1 MTRILAW
8 FFAVLLVV
16 LVGGLVAMREIGRPY
31 RGFTGDEIFVD
42 VPPGSG
48 VSAIG
53 RRLAERGVVRNRLAF
68 RLAMW
73 QHGRGRTLKAG
84 EYRFSGEV
92 RPAEV
97 VDRLARGDVY
107 LRAITFPEGLQATEM
122 AAIYESH
129 GLGTARDFV
138 TAAQQ
143 PGPVA
148 VLDAAAPDLEGY
160 LFPETY
166 ALPRHADASTLITQM
181 ANRFVEVYDEELRKA
196 AAARGLSTREAV
208 TLASLIEK
216 ETSRAEER
224 VIVSAVYHNRLRIGM
239 GLQCDPTV
247 IYALQK
253 AGRWTGN
260 LTREGLAF
268 DSPYNTYKYRGL
280 PPGPIAA
287 PGRAS
292 LEAAVHPA
300 SVPYLYFVSRN
311 DGSHVFAT
319 TLDEH
324 NRNVHEH
331 QVSTFAISARRRGA
345 LKPQIQLLTKAR
357 QGAPGSAR
365 PTRPCSLKAAPHP
378 DH

>member
-1 MTRILAW
+1 MTRILTW
-8 FFAVLLVV
+8 FFAVLLAVV
-16 LVGGLVAMREIGRPY
+16 VVGALVVREFGGPF
-31 RGFTGDEIFVD
+31 RGYTTDEVFVD
-42 VPPGSG
+42 VPQGSG

-53 RRLAERGVVRNRLAF
+53 RRLVESGVVRNRLAF
-68 RLAMW
+68 RLAMG
-73 QHGRGRTLKAG
+73 QHGQGRTLKAG

-97 VDRLARGDVY
+97 IDRLARGDVY
-107 LRAITFPEGLQATEM
+107 LRPITFPEGLNAGEM
-122 AAIYESH
+122 AGLYEAQ
-129 GLGTARDFV
+129 GLGQARTF
-138 TAAQQ
+138 
-143 PGPVA
+143 
-148 VLDAAAPDLEGY
+148 LDAVQRPDAIRPLDPQAPDLEGY

-166 ALPRHADASTLITQM
+166 ALARHAGAEALVRQM
-181 ANRFVEVYDEELRKA
+181 SDRFLEVFGEELRRE

-208 TLASLIEK
+208 TIASLVEK

-224 VIVSAVYHNRLRIGM
+224 PLVSAVYHNRLRIGM

-247 IYALQK
+247 IYALQR

-260 LTREGLAF
+260 LTRESLGF

-292 LEAAVHPA
+292 LEAAVRPA
-300 SVPYLYFVSRN
+300 DAKYIYFVSRN

-324 NRNVHEH
+324 NRNVREF
-331 QVSTFAISARRRGA
+331 QVRYFRDQR
-345 LKPQIQLLTKAR
+345 TK
-357 QGAPGSAR
+357 G
-365 PTRPCSLKAAPHP
+365 TR
-378 DH
+378 